1 MTKKKNNILIPKSLT
16 KEEVQVRLEANVIK
30 VKLLE
35 KDIWEHFSKNI
46 LLHKNRTE
54 LTQQFFNCSQ
64 AAAEYLMSL
73 TLADLLTNTPESLEE
88 ERRMLLDGKP
98 ISKRHETVRLLRHF
112 QFCAVCQSVRLIL
125 YN

>member
-1 MTKKKNNILIPKSLT
+1 MAIPYFLHIPEKQNRSIMTKKKNNILIPKSLT

-46 LLHKNRTE
+46 LLHKNRIE

-64 AAAEYLMSL
+64 AAAEFLMSL

-88 ERRMLLDGKP
+88 ERRLLDGKA
-98 ISKRHETVRLLRHF
+98 ISK
-112 QFCAVCQSVRLIL
+112 
-125 YN
+125 